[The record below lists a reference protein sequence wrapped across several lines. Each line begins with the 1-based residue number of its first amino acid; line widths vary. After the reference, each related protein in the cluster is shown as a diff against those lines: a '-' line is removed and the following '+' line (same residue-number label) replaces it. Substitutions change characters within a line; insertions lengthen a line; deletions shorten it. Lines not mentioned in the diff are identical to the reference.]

1 MKSFQLLGLV
11 ALAGVALRGQPP
23 TTGAQYWSTDP
34 NLDCSSAGSQTYQI
48 TLVAGGN
55 GYVCIVSGTFLWL
68 AAGGSWSTSVRVA
81 APASGAIGVDYSFY
95 DANGSALTLD
105 TTSGTG
111 AVPASSN
118 DVNFALKAN
127 QPSEVRLLG
136 SANEAPNYGTT
147 QTGSAYAIF
156 YCPDAFSCSVVLPQL
171 LYSFS
176 PTKPWLLSV
185 PISWDNFYSQVQAGG
200 AWTQWSAAGINSAT
214 DFVSLVIY
222 NQSTVAA
229 IFTVRVYDSSGA
241 LVGQATT
248 PAIPGFDSV
257 TQEGGTY
264 GVLLS
269 TLITTP
275 LPSGSFKI
283 TVDGGANSSSVS
295 VLQFSGAS
303 ASSLQVAY
311 DTTSS
316 SSSNTTLALR
326 RNVRRARVR
335 STAKPVL
342 SPLTK

>member
-1 MKSFQLLGLV
+1 M
-11 ALAGVALRGQPP
+11 ALAGVALHGQPP
-23 TTGAQYWSTDP
+23 TTGARYWSTDP

-48 TLVAGGN
+48 TLAAGGN

-68 AAGGSWSTSVRVA
+68 AAGGSWSSSIRVA
-81 APASGAIGVDYSFY
+81 APASGGIGVDYSFY
-95 DANGSALTLD
+95 DAKGGALTLD
-105 TTSGTG
+105 TTSGSDAT
-111 AVPASSN
+111 PASSK
-118 DVNFALKAN
+118 DVAFALQAN
-127 QPSEVRLLG
+127 QPSEVRLRG
-136 SANEAPNYGTT
+136 APSEAPSYGTT
-147 QTGSAYAIF
+147 QTGSVYAIF

-200 AWTQWSAAGINSAT
+200 AWTQWSAAGINNST

-222 NQSTVAA
+222 NQSSVSS

-241 LVGQATT
+241 LIGQATT

-257 TQEGGTY
+257 TGEGGTY
-264 GVLLS
+264 GVVLS

-275 LPSGSFKI
+275 LPSGPFKI

-316 SSSNTTLALR
+316 SSSTTTLALR
-326 RNVRRARVR
+326 QNVRRARVP
-335 STAKPVL
+335 STTKPVFH
-342 SPLTK
+342 TK